1 MLKMVLGFRVS
12 VFILAVLG
20 TSIGIVGGAK
30 AGIDFRPACQ
40 VKLLRVA
47 SVALDKEFAEKGKA
61 VGVINEI
68 VYNYNQAKTPRIVL
82 LARLASD
89 PAAVCFIDVRTTVED
104 EEERE
109 ECPDYKFAEIRT
121 TCK

>member
-1 MLKMVLGFRVS
+1 MRNVLSAF
-12 VFILAVLG
+12 FMTAMIF
-20 TSIGIVGGAK
+20 GISLEAQ
-30 AGIDFRPACQ
+30 AHIDFRPACQ

-47 SVALDKEFAEKGKA
+47 SVALDREFAEKGKA
-61 VGVINEI
+61 VGVINEV

-89 PAAVCFIDVRTTVED
+89 PAEVCFIDVRTTVESD
-104 EEERE
+104 EEGP
-109 ECPDYKFAEIRT
+109 ECPDYKFSEIRT